1 MSNIKKSLRRHP
13 TFNPDR
19 NYSYYLYESELK
31 KRHLKALPTEEMYRY
46 FPNESDIITLQE
58 NPKDNYR
65 FIFCGMKK
73 TEFEEKK
80 LEEFNKFL
88 EEKMKKKN
96 IDIFLPDWWIESDTM
111 RYLQASNYDF
121 KKVYELIKE
130 NIKNTEDSL
139 RIIDRRIRYI
149 LNSGLVYMHGRDCHF
164 RPIIVVEAERAIELM
179 DKMGY
184 TFEELSQ
191 ALLFFMNYIV
201 NYMLVPGQ
209 IENWFLI
216 CDLKNIGVT
225 KMSLFSKI
233 LSALSKFR
241 CRVIKNYILNLSGF
255 VKFALSSVLS
265 VLGSSS
271 AKKIV
276 IVKENQLEVMQEFIL
291 KENLQEKHGGI
302 SPNLIPGENNLFP
315 PVVPSE
321 FYKKPNEKL
330 NIVTPEEYKEMCL
343 ESNPFKPY
351 TICESY
357 VKLWQKE
364 KEEKEEKEKE
374 EELRL
379 MKKQSNI
386 DEDID
391 KIIKQFEKEMNM
403 TRLNNSKY
411 KKYESNV
418 FDTKI
423 IKSFFDDLYNE

>member
-19 NYSYYLYESELK
+19 NYSYYLYEPELK

-88 EEKMKKKN
+88 EEKMKKKK

>member
-1 MSNIKKSLRRHP
+1 
-13 TFNPDR
+13 
-19 NYSYYLYESELK
+19 
-31 KRHLKALPTEEMYRY
+31 LKALPTEEMYRY

>member
-19 NYSYYLYESELK
+19 NYSYYLYEPELK

-96 IDIFLPDWWIESDTM
+96 IDIFLPEWWTESDTM

-418 FDTKI
+418 FDTYI

>member
-1 MSNIKKSLRRHP
+1 MSTIKKVLRRHP

-19 NYSYYLYESELK
+19 NYSYYLYEPELK

-111 RYLQASNYDF
+111 RFLQASNYDF

-418 FDTKI
+418 FDSKI

>member
-19 NYSYYLYESELK
+19 NYSYYLYEPELK

-88 EEKMKKKN
+88 EEKTKKKN
-96 IDIFLPDWWIESDTM
+96 IAIFLPDWWIESDTM

-364 KEEKEEKEKE
+364 EKEEKEKE

-423 IKSFFDDLYNE
+423 IKSFFYDL

>member
-19 NYSYYLYESELK
+19 NYSYYLYEPELK

-201 NYMLVPGQ
+201 NYMLIPGQ

-216 CDLKNIGVT
+216 CDLKNKEKT

>member
-19 NYSYYLYESELK
+19 NYSYYLYEPELK

-351 TICESY
+351 TLCESY

-374 EELRL
+374 DELKL

>member
-1 MSNIKKSLRRHP
+1 MSSIKKSLRRHP

-19 NYSYYLYESELK
+19 NYSYYLYEPELK

-46 FPNESDIITLQE
+46 FPNESDIITLYE

-73 TEFEEKK
+73 TEFEEQK

-88 EEKMKKKN
+88 DEKMKKKN
-96 IDIFLPDWWIESDTM
+96 IDIFLPDWWTESDTM

-130 NIKNTEDSL
+130 NIKNTEDL
-139 RIIDRRIRYI
+139 IRIIDRRIKYI
-149 LNSGLVYMHGRDCHF
+149 LNSGLIYMHGRDCHF
-164 RPIIVVEAERAIELM
+164 RPIIVVEAEKANELM

-201 NYMLVPGQ
+201 NYMLIPGQ

-216 CDLKNIGVT
+216 CDLNNIGI
-225 KMSLFSKI
+225 SQIPLFKKI

-255 VKFALSSVLS
+255 IKFALQSVLS
-265 VLGSSS
+265 ILGSSS

-276 IVKENQLEVMQEFIL
+276 VVEKNHFEVMQDYIL

-302 SPNLIPGENNLFP
+302 SPNLIPGDNNLFP

-321 FYKKPNEKL
+321 IYKKQDEIL
-330 NIVTPEEYKEMCL
+330 NIVTPEVYKEMCL
-343 ESNPFKPY
+343 ESKPFKPF
-351 TICESY
+351 TICQSY

-364 KEEKEEKEKE
+364 KEEEEQ
-374 EELRL
+374 LNL
-379 MKKQSNI
+379 MKKNSNI
-386 DEDID
+386 EEDIN
-391 KIIKQFEKEMNM
+391 KIIFEFEKEMNM
-403 TRLNNSKY
+403 TRLNNNKY
-411 KKYESNV
+411 KKYEPTS
-418 FDTKI
+418 FDTNI
-423 IKSFFDDLYNE
+423 IKGFFDGINGK

>member
-19 NYSYYLYESELK
+19 NYSYYLYEPELK

-80 LEEFNKFL
+80 LEEFNEFL

-276 IVKENQLEVMQEFIL
+276 IVKENQLEIMQEFIL

-386 DEDID
+386 DGDID

-418 FDTKI
+418 FDTYI

>member
-1 MSNIKKSLRRHP
+1 MSNIKKSFRRHP

-19 NYSYYLYESELK
+19 NYSYYLYEPELK
-31 KRHLKALPTEEMYRY
+31 KRHMKALPTEEMYRY
-46 FPNESDIITLQE
+46 FPNESDIITINE

-73 TEFEEKK
+73 TEFEEEK
-80 LEEFNKFL
+80 LKEFNKFL

-149 LNSGLVYMHGRDCHF
+149 LNSGLIYMHGRDCHF
-164 RPIIVVEAERAIELM
+164 RPIIVVEAEKANELM

-191 ALLFFMNYIV
+191 ALLFFMNYMV
-201 NYMLVPGQ
+201 NYMLIPGQ

-216 CDLKNIGVT
+216 CDLNNIGVT
-225 KMSLFSKI
+225 KMPLFKKI

-255 VKFALSSVLS
+255 VKFALQSALS
-265 VLGSSS
+265 FMGSSS

-276 IVKENQLEVMQEFIL
+276 VVEKNHFEIIQEFIL
-291 KENLQEKHGGI
+291 KENLQEKHGGT
-302 SPNLIPGENNLFP
+302 SPDLIPGDNNLFP

-321 FYKKPNEKL
+321 IYKKPGEIL
-330 NIVTPEEYKEMCL
+330 NIVTPEIYKEMCL
-343 ESNPFKPY
+343 ECIPFKPY
-351 TICESY
+351 TVCESY

-364 KEEKEEKEKE
+364 KEEEEQKI
-374 EELRL
+374 L
-379 MKKQSNI
+379 MKKSSNI
-386 DEDID
+386 DEDIN
-391 KIIKQFEKEMNM
+391 KLIFKFEKEMNLM
-403 TRLNNSKY
+403 KINNSKY

-418 FDTKI
+418 FDTNI
-423 IKSFFDDLYNE
+423 IKNFFDGINEE